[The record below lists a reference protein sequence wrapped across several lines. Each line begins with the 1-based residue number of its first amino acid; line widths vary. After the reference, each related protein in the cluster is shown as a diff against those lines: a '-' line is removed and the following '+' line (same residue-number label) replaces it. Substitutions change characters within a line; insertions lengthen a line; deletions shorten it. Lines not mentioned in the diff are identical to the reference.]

1 MRIALVMMFVLM
13 GLLAGRATSAAET
26 PLVVLILGDSLS
38 AGYGLRAGE
47 AWPDLLQARVQ
58 TLGDPVRIVNASV
71 SGETT
76 AGGLSRL
83 PALLQAH
90 QPRVVV
96 VELGANDGL
105 RGLPLKQ
112 MQANLRAIVSAI
124 RRTDAE
130 VLLIPMRMPPNYGPA
145 YATGFAQV
153 FEALPEE
160 FGRVSLTPFFL
171 KDIAL
176 NPALLQADGLHPKA
190 EAQALML
197 DAVWSTL
204 VPVLAQTSQG
214 TP

>member
-1 MRIALVMMFVLM
+1 MALVMMIVLV
-13 GLLAGRATSAAET
+13 GLLAGRPVAAAET

-58 TLGDPVRIVNASV
+58 SLGYPARIVNASV

-76 AGGLSRL
+76 SGGLSRL
-83 PALLQAH
+83 PALLEAH

-105 RGLPLKQ
+105 RGLPL
-112 MQANLRAIVSAI
+112 QAMKTNLRAIVSAS
-124 RRTDAE
+124 RRIDAS
-130 VLLIPMRMPPNYGPA
+130 VVLIPMRMPPNYGPA

-153 FEALPEE
+153 YEALPGE
-160 FGRVSLTPFFL
+160 FGRVSLSPFFL

-176 NPALLQADGLHPKA
+176 NPALMQADGLHPKA

-197 DAVWSTL
+197 DAVWPTL
-204 VPVLAQTSQG
+204 APVLAQTSQG

>member
-1 MRIALVMMFVLM
+1 MFVLV
-13 GLLAGRATSAAET
+13 GLLGGRATSAAET
-26 PLVVLILGDSLS
+26 PLIVLILGDSLS

-58 TLGDPVRIVNASV
+58 SLGHPVQIVNASV

-83 PALLQAH
+83 PALLNAH

-105 RGLPLKQ
+105 RGLPLEEMKT
-112 MQANLRAIVSAI
+112 NLREIVAAI
-124 RRTDAE
+124 RRTGAA
-130 VLLIPMRMPPNYGPA
+130 VVLIPMRMPPNYGPA

-153 FEALPEE
+153 FEALPGE
-160 FGRVSLTPFFL
+160 FGRVSLSAFFL

-190 EAQALML
+190 EAQTLML
-197 DAVWSTL
+197 DAVWPTL
-204 VPVLAQTSQG
+204 APVLAQTSQG